1 MKQLHIFTD
10 HSSAEIFINDGEAVM
25 SSRYFPQ
32 QTATLVFRGLSPVQL
47 SYWQLNRAEVA

>member
-1 MKQLHIFTD
+1 
-10 HSSAEIFINDGEAVM
+10 M